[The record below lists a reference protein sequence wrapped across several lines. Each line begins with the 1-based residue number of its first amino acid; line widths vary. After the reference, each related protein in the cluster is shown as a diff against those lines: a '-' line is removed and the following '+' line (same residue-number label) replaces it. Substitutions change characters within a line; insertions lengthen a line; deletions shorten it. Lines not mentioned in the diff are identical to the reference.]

1 MYGNYYVDEEANN
14 VNVYVRTYK
23 KYAVILP
30 IRSVTSGKQLREKV
44 KNKYLHKIKDFE
56 LFFKGKLI
64 SDNDELL
71 KLQQRS
77 IIHLV
82 DLGRVSLPSLDLIFK
97 YHKDPAEIIEITV
110 TPQTVIRDILRE
122 IIKPAIGKGETDVF
136 LVYLGKP
143 INIFKKLQEEFVEDG
158 SEIVI
163 V

>member
-64 SDNDELL
+64 SDNDELW
-71 KLQQRS
+71 KS
-77 IIHLV
+77 
-82 DLGRVSLPSLDLIFK
+82 
-97 YHKDPAEIIEITV
+97 
-110 TPQTVIRDILRE
+110 
-122 IIKPAIGKGETDVF
+122 IGK
-136 LVYLGKP
+136 LLGKATSP
-143 INIFKKLQEEFVEDG
+143 
-158 SEIVI
+158 SAS
-163 V
+163 